1 MKTIYTQPGNFD
13 DLVLK
18 PETRARLAEIISGHK
33 PLDAS
38 GKVGLILYGPCGT
51 GKTTAAHLLPALLD
65 PVLAQNPCD
74 PNRMPAFS
82 QLFAASAGQHVMEV
96 SVGSGNRGNSNSIA
110 LLNELDAALTS
121 RGSSGYS
128 YVLLHEVDQLT
139 NEARD
144 GLRGFMDR
152 HYRVI
157 YIMTTNHLNK
167 IEASVRD
174 RSYLL
179 DFSDAGADAWGE
191 RCAAILRNAGLPE
204 VPVEELARLHV
215 AANGSAREIISSLL
229 TAANRGNNY
238 KVCSLN
244 AADPATS
251 VAISYHK

>member
-13 DLVLK
+13 ELVLK

-74 PNRMPAFS
+74 PNRMPVFS
-82 QLFAASAGQHVMEV
+82 KFFAAPAGQHVMEV
-96 SVGSGNRGNSNSIA
+96 SVGSGNRGTHNGTA
-110 LLNELDAALTS
+110 LLNELDAALS
-121 RGSSGYS
+121 FRGPSSHS
-128 YVLLHEVDQLT
+128 YVVLNEVDQLT

-179 DFSDAGADAWGE
+179 DFSDAGADAWGQ
-191 RCAAILRNAGLPE
+191 RCAAILRNSGLPE
-204 VPVEELARLHV
+204 VSAEELARLHV
-215 AANGSAREIISSLL
+215 ATNGSARNIISNLVTVL
-229 TAANRGNNY
+229 NRANH
-238 KVCSLN
+238 KVRLEEAPN
-244 AADPATS
+244 PATS